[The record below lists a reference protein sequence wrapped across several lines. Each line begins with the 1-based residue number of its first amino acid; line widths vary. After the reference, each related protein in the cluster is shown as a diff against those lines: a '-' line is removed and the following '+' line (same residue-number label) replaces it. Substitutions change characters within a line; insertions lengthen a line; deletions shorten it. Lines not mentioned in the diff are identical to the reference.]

1 MNKSVTFQPKL
12 RTYNKQ
18 NQIRI
23 QNMHCPAEYLVL
35 RCTDCAPSV
44 ISYYSE
50 ASLFSVVLCYFPSV
64 SSFSLNIENSNI
76 LMK

>member
-12 RTYNKQ
+12 RTNNRQ

-35 RCTDCAPSV
+35 CCTDCAPSM

-50 ASLFSVVLCYFPSV
+50 ASLFSVVLCYFTSV
-64 SSFSLNIENSNI
+64 SSFSLYINNSNI